1 MQLTQIESVFRS
13 LKSELGI
20 RPIFHR
26 LERRVDAHILIAFLA
41 YSLQVTLKHRLLI
54 HASGLTPTAV
64 LEKLASIQ
72 MIDVWVPTTDGRWLI
87 LPRYTRPEKAPAC
100 CSRNSAWTCP
110 PNRLLALPLIHPPPK
125 RLVKKPFCGEDLSIA
140 LTESKYLPASISLN
154 CESQAS
160 SSFWRKRIQSDAE
173 SVQS

>member
-54 HASGLTPTAV
+54 HAPGLTPIAV

-72 MIDVWVPTTDGRWLI
+72 TIDVWVPTTDGRWLI
-87 LPRYTRPEKAPAC
+87 LPRYTQPEIDTKM
-100 CSRNSAWTCP
+100 
-110 PNRLLALPLIHPPPK
+110 LLAKLHLDLPAQPPP
-125 RLVKKPFCGEDLSIA
+125 RI
-140 LTESKYLPASISLN
+140 TTN
-154 CESQAS
+154 S
-160 SSFWRKRIQSDAE
+160 SSLEATR
-173 SVQS
+173 